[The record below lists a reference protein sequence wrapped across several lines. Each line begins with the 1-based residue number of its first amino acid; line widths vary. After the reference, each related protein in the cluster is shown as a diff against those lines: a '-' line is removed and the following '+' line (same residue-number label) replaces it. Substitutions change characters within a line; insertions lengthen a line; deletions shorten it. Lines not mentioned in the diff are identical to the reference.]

1 MNREKTA
8 EKKSVSRRSNIA
20 CQKQQTVIYLDICS
34 YVFFLQ
40 HFRVEREHKSVRKNY
55 SKAKAR
61 YQAFDPFLHARFFRL
76 KIRAWRGHQC
86 LTLELYG
93 CDSCEYNFL
102 ENIKLSISP
111 AVKTCKHRVM
121 NQLGRLLSTKEAFF
135 HCRPYDVTPGNCFF
149 FF

>member
-1 MNREKTA
+1 M
-8 EKKSVSRRSNIA
+8 
-20 CQKQQTVIYLDICS
+20 
-34 YVFFLQ
+34 
-40 HFRVEREHKSVRKNY
+40 EREHKSVRKNF

-135 HCRPYDVTPGNCFF
+135 HCRPYDVTPGKCFF
-149 FF
+149 FFLTSRAIQVHMLA

>member
-1 MNREKTA
+1 MRFFVFSSSLIFQIFTNYGGRFFSDVFYNDIPVVRSEGFLEKR
-8 EKKSVSRRSNIA
+8 SVSRRSNIA
-20 CQKQQTVIYLDICS
+20 CQKQQTVIYLVIYS
-34 YVFFLQ
+34 YIFFLQ

-55 SKAKAR
+55 YKAKAR

-102 ENIKLSISP
+102 ENIKLSIS
-111 AVKTCKHRVM
+111 
-121 NQLGRLLSTKEAFF
+121 LL
-135 HCRPYDVTPGNCFF
+135 
-149 FF
+149 